1 MARTLTTVLRELPD
15 RRRSRVDA
23 RYDELVQGISGLAEL
38 RALTGKAQIDI
49 AEALS
54 IKQPSVSRMER
65 QTDMYL
71 STLGAYIRAAGGD
84 LEIRITLP
92 GGRKVSLKSI
102 GQKAIDD
109 AEAHEDGRSGAI

>member
-1 MARTLTTVLRELPD
+1 MPKSIESLMASLPD
-15 RRRSRVDA
+15 DRQSAIEKRYRSM
-23 RYDELVQGISGLAEL
+23 VQEVEGLAAL
-38 RALTGKAQIDI
+38 RALTGKAQAEI

-84 LEIRITLP
+84 LQIRVTLP
-92 GGRKVSLKSI
+92 
-102 GQKAIDD
+102 
-109 AEAHEDGRSGAI
+109 DGRAIELKNLGLSGQ